1 LDSVAWLSKLG
12 NSFGYNGQAS
22 RSGDDGRDRCIAH
35 QQHTIISNQTLYD
48 HMLLIMRYMLRW
60 VGEKANM
67 LSAKILIARQTSAQF
82 GVIGAV

>member
-1 LDSVAWLSKLG
+1 
-12 NSFGYNGQAS
+12 
-22 RSGDDGRDRCIAH
+22 
-35 QQHTIISNQTLYD
+35 
-48 HMLLIMRYMLRW
+48 MLLIMRYMLRW